1 MRQIFADTFY
11 WAALLN
17 RRDNWYQRVKQL
29 NARLQSVQI
38 VTTDEVLTEFLN
50 FFSAFDPRMR
60 QEATRRVRSIL
71 QSDGVDVIPASRDRF
86 LAGLILYEQRL
97 DKEYSLTDCISMNTM
112 KQLSIRKVLTHDR
125 HFSQEGFVILLED
138 NNSTLD

>member
-17 RRDNWYQRVKQL
+17 RRDNWYLRVKQL
-29 NARLQSVQI
+29 NTRLQSVQLI
-38 VTTDEVLTEFLN
+38 TTDEVLTEFLN

-60 QEATRRVRSIL
+60 QEATRQVRSIL
-71 QSDGVDVIPASRDRF
+71 QNDRVQVIPVSRDRF
-86 LAGLILYEQRL
+86 LAGLHLYEQRL
-97 DKEYSLTDCISMNTM
+97 DKGYSLTDCISMNTM
-112 KQLSIRKVLTHDR
+112 QQLGISEVLTHDR

-138 NNSTLD
+138 NSSI

>member
-29 NARLQSVQI
+29 NTHLQSVQI

-71 QSDGVDVIPASRDRF
+71 QSDGVRVISTSHDRF
-86 LAGLILYEQRL
+86 LAGLTLYEQRL

-112 KQLSIRKVLTHDR
+112 RQLDIREVLTHDR
-125 HFSQEGFVILLED
+125 HFSQEGFVVLLQD
-138 NNSTLD
+138 VTPT